1 MPDFASGIYGAIV
14 GGALGGA
21 SASLMGSVLN
31 GANLW
36 QTAKG
41 TFTGAFWGAAGGV
54 MNFEIGN
61 IENVFV
67 RIAAHSVG
75 EGAVEGIRGGH
86 FDHGLLVGF
95 VSSSGGTLINRYG
108 TNLTYAEKVAV
119 NAVLGGVVSELGGG
133 KFASGAMTAAYTMMF
148 NDMKHLKEEFRRKV
162 IHQIKK
168 LIISDGKL
176 TLDEAGLWY
185 KIGNGKMLTVDA
197 SKIDLNFLDVST
209 LKIGK
214 KFSASTWKG
223 NINQGLVYGSITCEY
238 IGNSLI
244 KILPDIYNFE
254 PHLNT
259 NGLTS
264 VKIRN
269 LATKIADVMHG
280 EGMPFE
286 IRFRGLNRVTD
297 SLGDYIKRK
306 IF

>member
-148 NDMKHLKEEFRRKV
+148 NDLVHRGPYFRQLRKIKEFYWKIKDLYDDSPEFY
-162 IHQIKK
+162 
-168 LIISDGKL
+168 
-176 TLDEAGLWY
+176 A
-185 KIGNGKMLTVDA
+185 
-197 SKIDLNFLDVST
+197 
-209 LKIGK
+209 
-214 KFSASTWKG
+214 
-223 NINQGLVYGSITCEY
+223 
-238 IGNSLI
+238 
-244 KILPDIYNFE
+244 
-254 PHLNT
+254 
-259 NGLTS
+259 
-264 VKIRN
+264 
-269 LATKIADVMHG
+269 
-280 EGMPFE
+280 
-286 IRFRGLNRVTD
+286 
-297 SLGDYIKRK
+297 SLGGDIAAEAKAHPEWFENTCAARLSQALNETGITIPYASSV
-306 IF
+306 